1 MESILSDVKAKL
13 GNDRLNAKDLHDGNN
28 LAQIAIL
35 EYKELYRRI
44 LQSSG
49 KSIVYMT
56 MKPNDPVTEI
66 LVELLREDGFYVE
79 QQSLYGSHGYGPQ
92 GIQGVIG
99 VQGRIGSI
107 GPQGDPGYIRGAI
120 GTLGPAGAYG
130 AGYSQETR
138 YLIAWDDRI
147 PAIKY
152 AVDGPEYC
160 KMKEMIS

>member
-79 QQSLYGSHGYGPQ
+79 QQSLYGSHGYGLTRYTRSNR
-92 GIQGVIG
+92 GTRKNWVNW
-99 VQGRIGSI
+99 S
-107 GPQGDPGYIRGAI
+107 QGDPGYIRAI